1 MYPTPSR
8 GRFRQEEEKEG
19 RVKGRERN
27 NLAVEVT
34 DGEVSTEGSKCLG
47 LYWFPFLEWT
57 IYIRPRSI
65 PKYIIVKQGDYRK
78 NTRKLNIN
86 NAIDRRT
93 LVAVTPAFPIFLLE
107 FSPFSRWKA
116 AESDPG

>member
-34 DGEVSTEGSKCLG
+34 DGEVSTEGSIVPGSLLVSFFG
-47 LYWFPFLEWT
+47 MDNLYPPSLHSK
-57 IYIRPRSI
+57 IYYS
-65 PKYIIVKQGDYRK
+65 
-78 NTRKLNIN
+78 
-86 NAIDRRT
+86 
-93 LVAVTPAFPIFLLE
+93 
-107 FSPFSRWKA
+107 
-116 AESDPG
+116 

>member
-34 DGEVSTEGSKCLG
+34 DGEVSTEGSSAWVFTGFLFWNG
-47 LYWFPFLEWT
+47 QFISALAPF
-57 IYIRPRSI
+57 
-65 PKYIIVKQGDYRK
+65 Q
-78 NTRKLNIN
+78 NI
-86 NAIDRRT
+86 
-93 LVAVTPAFPIFLLE
+93 L
-107 FSPFSRWKA
+107 
-116 AESDPG
+116 